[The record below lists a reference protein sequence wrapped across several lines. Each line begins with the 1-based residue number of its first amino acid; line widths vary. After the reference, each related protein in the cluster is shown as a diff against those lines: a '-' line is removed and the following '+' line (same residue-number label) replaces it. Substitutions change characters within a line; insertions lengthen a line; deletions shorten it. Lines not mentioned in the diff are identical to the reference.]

1 MNARLTASDVAKM
14 RLWQTPSVTS
24 LGRLPA
30 HVPLHS
36 WREESDAQANRPSA
50 SRHYLDGEWSF
61 ELYESPELV
70 PGPWPFSEDSQ
81 QTVLVPGNWQL
92 QGFDRPVYTNVKYA
106 FPVNPPRVPEQ
117 NPTGCYRRAFT
128 LDAAATRERTHLVFE
143 GVDSAFFV
151 WCNGHF
157 VGYSQDSR
165 LPAEFDITDCV
176 IAGENQLAA
185 MVLRLSDGSYL
196 EDQDMWNLSGIYRS
210 VYLISKPQVHIRDYR
225 VNTALRS
232 EDQAGL
238 LSGEV
243 FFSEGAAGAL
253 RISVFDTEGQIQ
265 LTQTADIG
273 TDWIDER
280 GCYEDR
286 TRFEFEFPHV
296 LPWSAETPSLYR
308 LVIALLSP
316 DGQLVDCEA
325 TQLGF
330 RTIEIQRGQLKLN
343 GKALLIRG
351 VNKHEHDPVTGHF
364 ETLDQ
369 VEADIRLMKAN
380 NFNAVRC
387 SHYPHQVGFY
397 DICDRLG
404 MYVVDEANIETHGM
418 TPMSRLSDDQ
428 DWASAYLERLSRM
441 VRRDHYHPSIIIW
454 SLGNES
460 GYGVNHDLM
469 YAWIK
474 KEDPSRPVQYEGGGA
489 DTAVTDIICP
499 MYARVDEDLPSP
511 YGRPAYSL
519 EAWAEKQ
526 RGEGES
532 ARPIILCEYSHAM
545 GNSLGNFADY
555 WDAFRKHPSL
565 QGGFIWDW
573 VDQGI
578 SQQDSQGRHYYA
590 YGGDFG
596 DDINDRQFCINGLVF
611 PDRSPHPALF
621 EVKRLQQ
628 PFLFDI
634 AEEDRSISV
643 SIVSEYLF
651 RETDNE
657 EVHWRLGSL
666 TQTLSSGSTPI
677 RIKPGGETSLI
688 VSHQRADCDLLDE
701 LVLELWITTVKPT
714 VALPAGHEVARYQAV
729 ISSLKDQQP
738 TSASL
743 APIEENPDT
752 FVIVAASTR
761 WYLCR
766 NTGYIV
772 SCEYNGQPLFSGPV
786 SDCFV
791 RAPIDNDICSS
802 EVDNPSPHAW
812 LARWKDS
819 GLFDLAH
826 ACVDVTLSEGIVVS
840 CHEFRAERQGKVTV
854 LLRSHWTYRF
864 NDDGAVDISVK
875 VEADES
881 LLPLPR
887 VGAHL
892 ILRRLPETVSWLGRG
907 PHENYP
913 DRKQSA
919 DLGYWCLPRE
929 AMHTP
934 YIFPSENGLR
944 CDLRCAQLGD
954 LVIEKLEGD
963 LAFSVSEFDLAT
975 LMQAQHTNELHSADA
990 LHVHV
995 DGFHMGVGGDDSWS
1009 PSVKP
1014 AYLLN
1019 VREYSWGFKL
1029 RAAAEYL
1036 EQCEH
1041 GTPETAPSRGEL

>member
-1 MNARLTASDVAKM
+1 M

-36 WREESDAQANRPSA
+36 WRAESDAQADRPSA

-61 ELYESPELV
+61 ELYESPESV
-70 PGPWPFSEDSQ
+70 PGAWPLSEQ
-81 QTVLVPGNWQL
+81 GQETILVPGNWQL
-92 QGFDRPVYTNVKYA
+92 QGFDRPVYTNVKYP

-117 NPTGCYRRAFT
+117 NPTGCYRRSFT

-165 LPAEFDITDCV
+165 LSAEFDVTDCV

-210 VYLISKPQVHIRDYR
+210 VYLISKPQVHIRDYC
-225 VNTALRS
+225 VNTAFRS

-238 LSGEV
+238 LSGEI
-243 FFSEGAAGAL
+243 FLSEGAPGAL
-253 RISVFDTEGQIQ
+253 RISVFDTDDHMQ
-265 LTQTADIG
+265 LTQTVDIG

-286 TRFEFEFPHV
+286 TRFEFEIPRV
-296 LPWSAETPSLYR
+296 LPWSAETPNLYR

-316 DGQLVDCEA
+316 DSQLLDCEA

-351 VNKHEHDPVTGHF
+351 VNKHEHDPMTGHF

-428 DWASAYLERLSRM
+428 AWASAYLERLIRM
-441 VRRDHYHPSIIIW
+441 VRRDYNHPSIIIW

-460 GYGVNHDLM
+460 GYGVNHDAM

-489 DTAVTDIICP
+489 DTDVTDIICP

-526 RGEGES
+526 RGEGER

-578 SQQDSQGRHYYA
+578 SQQDSLDRHYYA

-596 DDINDRQFCINGLVF
+596 DEINDRQFCINGLVF
-611 PDRSPHPALF
+611 PDRTPHPALF
-621 EVKRLQQ
+621 EAKRLQQ
-628 PFLFDI
+628 PFLFTV
-634 AEEDRSISV
+634 AEEEQSIYV
-643 SIVSEYLF
+643 SIASEYLF

-666 TQTLSSGSTPI
+666 TQTLSSGSAPI
-677 RIKPGGETSLI
+677 RIKPGGETSLTLA
-688 VSHQRADCDLLDE
+688 HQSADCDLFDE
-701 LVLELWITTVKPT
+701 LVLDLWITTVKPT
-714 VALPAGHEVARYQAV
+714 VSLPAGHEVARHQAV
-729 ISSLKDQQP
+729 ISSLKDKRSP
-738 TSASL
+738 SVSP
-743 APIEENPDT
+743 APIEKNPEA
-752 FVIVAASTR
+752 FVMVSASTR
-761 WYLCR
+761 WCLCR
-766 NTGYIV
+766 RTGYIV
-772 SCEYNGQPLFSGPV
+772 SCEYNGRPLLSGPV

-802 EVDNPSPHAW
+802 EVDSPSPHAW

-819 GLFDLAH
+819 GLFDLEH
-826 ACVDVTLSEGIVVS
+826 ACVDVTLSEDAIVS
-840 CHEFRAERQGKVTV
+840 SHEFRAERKGKVTV

-875 VEADES
+875 VKADES

-892 ILRRLPETVSWLGRG
+892 ILHELPETVSWLGRG

-919 DLGYWCLPRE
+919 DLGYWCLPRK

-963 LAFSVSEFDLAT
+963 LAFSVSEFDLET

-1019 VREYSWGFKL
+1019 VREYSWGFRL

-1036 EQCEH
+1036 EQREH
-1041 GTPETAPSRGEL
+1041 GIPEIAPHRGES

>member
-1 MNARLTASDVAKM
+1 M
-14 RLWQTPSVTS
+14 
-24 LGRLPA
+24 
-30 HVPLHS
+30 
-36 WREESDAQANRPSA
+36 
-50 SRHYLDGEWSF
+50 
-61 ELYESPELV
+61 
-70 PGPWPFSEDSQ
+70 
-81 QTVLVPGNWQL
+81 
-92 QGFDRPVYTNVKYA
+92 
-106 FPVNPPRVPEQ
+106 
-117 NPTGCYRRAFT
+117 
-128 LDAAATRERTHLVFE
+128 
-143 GVDSAFFV
+143 
-151 WCNGHF
+151 
-157 VGYSQDSR
+157 
-165 LPAEFDITDCV
+165 
-176 IAGENQLAA
+176 
-185 MVLRLSDGSYL
+185 
-196 EDQDMWNLSGIYRS
+196 
-210 VYLISKPQVHIRDYR
+210 
-225 VNTALRS
+225 
-232 EDQAGL
+232 
-238 LSGEV
+238 
-243 FFSEGAAGAL
+243 
-253 RISVFDTEGQIQ
+253 
-265 LTQTADIG
+265 
-273 TDWIDER
+273 
-280 GCYEDR
+280 
-286 TRFEFEFPHV
+286 
-296 LPWSAETPSLYR
+296 
-308 LVIALLSP
+308 
-316 DGQLVDCEA
+316 
-325 TQLGF
+325 
-330 RTIEIQRGQLKLN
+330 
-343 GKALLIRG
+343 
-351 VNKHEHDPVTGHF
+351 NKHEHDPVTGHF

-743 APIEENPDT
+743 APIEENPDA

-919 DLGYWCLPRE
+919 DLGYCGLPRE

>member
-1 MNARLTASDVAKM
+1 M
-14 RLWQTPSVTS
+14 RLWQTPNVTS

-30 HVPLHS
+30 HVPLYS
-36 WREESDAQANRPSA
+36 WREESDAQANTPSA
-50 SRHYLDGEWSF
+50 SRQYLDGEWSF
-61 ELYESPELV
+61 ELYESPDSV
-70 PGPWPFSEDSQ
+70 PAAWPFSKDSQ
-81 QTVLVPGNWQL
+81 KTVPVPGNWQL
-92 QGFDRPVYTNVKYA
+92 QGFDKPVYTNVKYP

-117 NPTGCYRRAFT
+117 NPTGCYRRSFF
-128 LDAAATRERTHLVFE
+128 LDAAAVRERTHLVFE

-165 LPAEFDITDCV
+165 LPAEFDVTDCV

-185 MVLRLSDGSYL
+185 MVLRLCDGSYL

-210 VYLISKPQVHIRDYR
+210 VYLLSKPQSHIRDFR
-225 VNTALRS
+225 VNAEFCNEYQT
-232 EDQAGL
+232 GL

-243 FFSEGAAGAL
+243 FCSEGATGAL
-253 RISVFDTEGQIQ
+253 RISVFDTQGNIQ
-265 LTQTADIG
+265 LAQTVDIG

-280 GCYEDR
+280 GCYEER
-286 TRFEFEFPHV
+286 SRFEFEIPDV
-296 LPWSAETPSLYR
+296 LPWSAETPRLYR

-325 TQLGF
+325 TQIGF
-330 RTIEIQRGQLKLN
+330 RTIEIECGQLKLN

-351 VNKHEHDPVTGHF
+351 VNKHEHDPKTGHF

-380 NFNAVRC
+380 NFNAIRC

-404 MYVVDEANIETHGM
+404 MYVVDEANIETHGL

-428 DWASAYLERLSRM
+428 DWAPAYLERLSRM
-441 VRRDHYHPSIIIW
+441 VRRDYNHPSIIIW

-469 YAWIK
+469 YAWVK

-526 RGEGES
+526 RGEGER

-545 GNSLGNFADY
+545 GNSLGNFSNY
-555 WDAFRKHPSL
+555 WEAFRKHPSL

-578 SQQDSQGRHYYA
+578 SQHDSQARHYYA

-596 DDINDRQFCINGLVF
+596 DEINDRQFCINGLVF

-621 EVKRLQQ
+621 EAKRIQQ
-628 PFLFDI
+628 PFLFAI
-634 AEEDRSISV
+634 AEENQSISV
-643 SIVSEYLF
+643 SIASEYLF

-666 TQTLSSGSTPI
+666 RQTLSSGSAPI
-677 RIKPGGETSLI
+677 RIKPGGEISLTI
-688 VSHQRADCDLLDE
+688 ADHSFDRDLCEE
-701 LVLELWITTVKPT
+701 LVLEIWITTVNAT
-714 VALPAGHEVARYQAV
+714 VALPAGHEVARHQALL
-729 ISSLKDQQP
+729 SSYKHQQ
-738 TSASL
+738 SAGSTL
-743 APIEENPDT
+743 APLEETPDA
-752 FVIVAASTR
+752 FVMVSASTR
-761 WYLCR
+761 WSLCR

-772 SCEYNGQPLFSGPV
+772 DCEYYGQPLLSGPV

-791 RAPIDNDICSS
+791 RAPIDNDICNS

-812 LARWKDS
+812 LARWRDS
-819 GLFDLAH
+819 GLFDLEH
-826 ACVDVTLSEGIVVS
+826 TCVGVTLSEGTVVS
-840 CHEFRAERQGKVTV
+840 CHEFWGERQGEGTC
-854 LLRSHWTYRF
+854 LMRSRWVYRF
-864 NDDGAVDISVK
+864 YDDGAVDIKVK

-954 LVIEKLEGD
+954 LVIEKLHGD
-963 LAFSVSEFDLAT
+963 LAFSASEFDLDT
-975 LMQAQHTNELHSADA
+975 LMQAQHTNELFSADA
-990 LHVHV
+990 LHIHV

-1014 AYLLN
+1014 RYLLN
-1019 VREYSWGFKL
+1019 VREYCWGFKL

-1036 EQCEH
+1036 QQRAQD
-1041 GTPETAPSRGEL
+1041 TAESFPARNDA

>member
-1 MNARLTASDVAKM
+1 M
-14 RLWQTPSVTS
+14 RLWQTPNVTS

-30 HVPLHS
+30 HVPLYS
-36 WREESDAQANRPSA
+36 WREEADAQANTPSA
-50 SRHYLDGEWSF
+50 SRQYLDGEWSF
-61 ELYESPELV
+61 ELYESPDSV
-70 PGPWPFSEDSQ
+70 PAAWPFSKDSQ
-81 QTVLVPGNWQL
+81 KTVLVPGNWQL
-92 QGFDRPVYTNVKYA
+92 QGFDKPVYTNVKYP

-117 NPTGCYRRAFT
+117 NPTGCYRRSFF

-165 LPAEFDITDCV
+165 LPAEFDVTDCV

-185 MVLRLSDGSYL
+185 MVLRLCDGSYL

-210 VYLISKPQVHIRDYR
+210 VYLISKPHTHIRDYR
-225 VNTALRS
+225 VNT
-232 EDQAGL
+232 EFCNEYQTGL

-243 FFSEGAAGAL
+243 FCSEGATGAL
-253 RISVFDTEGQIQ
+253 RISVFDTQGNIQ

-286 TRFEFEFPHV
+286 SRFEFEIPDV
-296 LPWSAETPSLYR
+296 LPWSAETPRLYR
-308 LVIALLSP
+308 LVIALLTP

-325 TQLGF
+325 TQIGF
-330 RTIEIQRGQLKLN
+330 RTIEIECGQLKLN

-351 VNKHEHDPVTGHF
+351 VNKHEHDPKTGHF

-380 NFNAVRC
+380 NFNAIRC

-404 MYVVDEANIETHGM
+404 MYVVDEANIETHGL

-428 DWASAYLERLSRM
+428 DWAPAYLERLSRM
-441 VRRDHYHPSIIIW
+441 VRRDYNHPSIIIW

-469 YAWIK
+469 YAWVK

-545 GNSLGNFADY
+545 GNSLGNFSNY
-555 WDAFRKHPSL
+555 WEAFRKHPSL

-578 SQQDSQGRHYYA
+578 SQQDSQARHYYA

-596 DDINDRQFCINGLVF
+596 DEINDRQFCINGLVF

-621 EVKRLQQ
+621 EAKRIQQ
-628 PFLFDI
+628 PFLFVI
-634 AEEDRSISV
+634 AEENQSISV
-643 SIVSEYLF
+643 SIASEYLF

-666 TQTLSSGSTPI
+666 TQTLSSGSAPI
-677 RIKPGGETSLI
+677 RIKPGGEISLTI
-688 VSHQRADCDLLDE
+688 ADHSFDRDLCEE
-701 LVLELWITTVKPT
+701 LVLEFWITTVNAT
-714 VALPAGHEVARYQAV
+714 VALPAGHEVARHQAL
-729 ISSLKDQQP
+729 ISSYKHQQS
-738 TSASL
+738 TSSTLASL
-743 APIEENPDT
+743 EENPDA
-752 FVIVAASTR
+752 FVMVSASTR
-761 WYLCR
+761 WSLCR

-772 SCEYNGQPLFSGPV
+772 DCEYNGQPILSGPV
-786 SDCFV
+786 SDCFA
-791 RAPIDNDICSS
+791 RAPVDNDICSS
-802 EVDNPSPHAW
+802 EIDNPSPHAW

-819 GLFDLAH
+819 GLFDLEH
-826 ACVDVTLSEGIVVS
+826 TCVGVTLSEGTIVS
-840 CHEFRAERQGKVTV
+840 CHEFRGERQGEVTC
-854 LLRSHWTYRF
+854 LMRSRWVYCF
-864 NDDGAVDISVK
+864 NDDGAVDVK
-875 VEADES
+875 VEVEADES

-944 CDLRCAQLGD
+944 CDLRCAQVGD
-954 LVIEKLEGD
+954 LVIEKLHGE
-963 LAFSVSEFDLAT
+963 LAFSASEFDLDT
-975 LMQAQHTNELHSADA
+975 LMQAQHTNELFSADA
-990 LHVHV
+990 LHIHI

-1014 AYLLN
+1014 PYLLN
-1019 VREYSWGFKL
+1019 VREYCWGFKL

-1036 EQCEH
+1036 EQRVKD
-1041 GTPETAPSRGEL
+1041 TGESVPARNDS

>member
-1 MNARLTASDVAKM
+1 M